1 MITPENIMMHELIGL
16 HTTIVESNNSGITG
30 MTGKVID
37 ETKSMII
44 LDTEKG
50 IKKIA
55 KENTQ
60 WKFSLGTVE
69 TLVSGNMLTKR
80 PQERIG
86 GRHG

>member
-1 MITPENIMMHELIGL
+1 MITTENITTHELIGL
-16 HTTIVESNNSGITG
+16 YTTVVESNDPGIIG
-30 MTGKVID
+30 LTGKVVD

-44 LDTEKG
+44 LDTETG

-60 WKFSLGTVE
+60 WKFSIGNTE
-69 TLVSGNMLTKR
+69 TLVSGNMLAKR